1 MRRMTILLVLM
12 LLFVG
17 GHQAA
22 TQERGRMV
30 PLEIKGIRAD
40 ATSDEPTPAEPML
53 RIKAPK
59 QPRAGTRVVVMV
71 EALNFDKRTPVRWSI
86 PDLKI
91 EDEAGTYTLT
101 EAIVSTELGRRLEI
115 VWPRGDEVTLTARA
129 SKYIKTGE
137 TGEDGLPIIYPVD
150 AESRVT
156 FTLIGGVGPVTPD
169 APALPLPS
177 AELQLRLG
185 EVKSIVAAA
194 DKAKQ
199 ATMVAVWYDFA
210 AALATVPAAPKTT
223 GTFKA
228 ALTHYSNA
236 AGTSTG
242 LAGAFP
248 GFTAALEKA
257 FVATFGDED
266 IALDKAKAL
275 EFSQAV
281 AWACGAK

>member
-1 MRRMTILLVLM
+1 MRRMTIALVLA

-17 GHQAA
+17 EHQAA

-30 PLEIKGIRAD
+30 PLAVAQPDVI
-40 ATSDEPTPAEPML
+40 SDETTPAEPVL

-59 QPRAGTRVVVMV
+59 QPRAGTRVVVTV

-115 VWPRGDEVTLTARA
+115 VWPRGDEVTLVARA

-156 FTLIGGVGPVTPD
+156 FTLVGGVGPVTPD
-169 APALPLPS
+169 VPS
-177 AELQLRLG
+177 VPTPTAELQARFAELK
-185 EVKSIVAAA
+185 EIAAA
-194 DKAKQ
+194 PLDKSKK
-199 ATMVAVWYDFA
+199 ATMVAIWYDFSS
-210 AALATVPAAPKTT
+210 ALATAPVVPKTT
-223 GTFKA
+223 GTFKQA
-228 ALTHYSNA
+228 VTHYSNA
-236 AGTSTG
+236 AGTATG

-248 GFTAALEKA
+248 GFSAALEKA

-266 IALDKAKAL
+266 AALDKAKAV
-275 EFSQAV
+275 EFSQAI